1 MGVKF
6 ITTNYPGVVYYESA
20 KKTHNSKPDRCYYFS
35 EKRKTVDGKYKTFR
49 TKIGWA
55 SEGVTI
61 AYANEIRSANMK
73 LRKHGIT
80 KDIGAFM
87 TFREAAELYLRDF
100 ANGKSSIKAD
110 ISRLSYRILPEFGD
124 KILNEITAA
133 RVQQFYNKLL
143 KSPTR
148 NGKIMAPAT
157 AEHHIKIIRQIF
169 NYLKYQH
176 NFLKN
181 NPADF
186 HYLKLAKYDNTLI
199 RYLNDKQTDALLNV
213 LAEYK
218 NKTIAN
224 MITLYLHTGMRKS
237 VILNLT
243 WSQIDTHLWTIQFT
257 NKDSSLD
264 TIVLNSAAQ
273 TVLAEQMANGS
284 DSEFVFT
291 SKNDKNWVNIS
302 KHWKKIKEMAGLT
315 NFRLHDLRHNFAT
328 QLHFNQTE
336 MRDIMAL
343 MTHKDAKTTLK
354 YTHVNPARLREMSE
368 LIVKKRIDKQDKSN

>member
-6 ITTNYPGVVYYESA
+6 VTTKYPGIVFYQSTA
-20 KKTHNSKPDRCYYFS
+20 KKHNGKPDRCYYFS
-35 EKRKTVDGKYKTFR
+35 EKVKGSNGKYKTIR

-55 SEGVTI
+55 SEGHKPET
-61 AYANEIRSANMK
+61 AYEIRSDHMK
-73 LRKHGIT
+73 LREHGIT
-80 KDIGAFM
+80 KDIASTMIFE
-87 TFREAAELYLRDF
+87 EAAKLYIKDSINKR
-100 ANGKSSIKAD
+100 SIKAD
-110 ISRLSYRILPEFGD
+110 ISRLNHRILPAIGN
-124 KILNEITAA
+124 KYLNEITPAL
-133 RVQQFYNKLL
+133 VQKFYNNLM
-143 KSPTR
+143 KSTTER
-148 NGKIMAPAT
+148 GKTMAPAT

-176 NFLKN
+176 NFRKD

-186 HYLKLAKYDNTLI
+186 HFLKLAKYDNTLI

-213 LAEYK
+213 LAKYK

-224 MITLYLHTGMRKS
+224 MITLYLNTGLRKS
-237 VILNLT
+237 VVLNLK
-243 WSQIDTHLWTIQFT
+243 WAQIDTHLWTIKFT
-257 NKDSSLD
+257 NKDGSLD

-302 KHWKKIKEMAGLT
+302 KHWKKIKEIVGLT

-343 MTHKDAKTTLK
+343 MTHKDPKTTLK

-368 LIVKKRIDKQDKSN
+368 IIVKKRIDKQGELN